1 MITKELERNP
11 VIVVGCGPVGL
22 LVAINLARQN
32 VPVLVLERSHQ
43 IDQSPRAAS
52 YQPCSQAELLET
64 GALDDI
70 RKESVINDIQSF
82 WVGKERVAY
91 VAKKEGGKLF
101 PAGINCPQ
109 PTLAR
114 ILLEHLVQKYGT
126 IVKFN
131 QKVLQVEQND
141 DYVTVAAVDPTNDQ
155 VTKYYTDWLVGADG
169 AGSSVR
175 KLAGIDFEGFS
186 WPKEN
191 FVATNVRFDFRKY
204 GYTTGNFIMDPVH
217 WAVVAILD
225 DTGLWRVAFGVRAGM
240 TNEEILAEL
249 DDHYKHIFP
258 IWPADYKLEALNK
271 YTPHQRCASTFRKG
285 RVLLAGDAAH
295 SNNPIGGLGLTT
307 GILDAGPLGRGL
319 AAVINGR
326 APDSLLDKCAT
337 ARREKWLN
345 FTNQFSIE
353 HKRMVQRAGYS
364 EDPLR
369 IWKMDEVARENK
381 MEQWMALATSDKR
394 EEDLRWYKSLE
405 DPQAQIKSRVKQWD
419 ITMDPYWMA
428 EYEDPKV
435 VEYRV
440 SLRPASLAAGTTP
453 M

>member
-1 MITKELERNP
+1 MISKTLERHP

-22 LVAINLARQN
+22 LVAINLARQKI
-32 VPVLVLERSHQ
+32 PVLILEGSYQ

-64 GALDDI
+64 GALEDI

-91 VAKKEGGKLF
+91 VEKKEGGKLF
-101 PAGINCPQ
+101 PSGINCPQ

-114 ILLEHLVQKYGT
+114 ILLDHLIRKYGAT
-126 IVKFN
+126 VKFN
-131 QKVLQVEQND
+131 QKVIQLEQD
-141 DYVTVAAVDPTNDQ
+141 DECVTVTAADPDDNLT
-155 VTKYYTDWLVGADG
+155 TYYADWLVGADG

-175 KLAGIDFEGFS
+175 KLADIAFEGFS

-225 DTGLWRVAFGVRAGM
+225 DTGLWRVAFGVKSGM
-240 TNEEILAEL
+240 TNDEIRAEL
-249 DDHYKHIFP
+249 DEHFKHIFP
-258 IWPADYKLEALNK
+258 VWPAEYKLEALNK

-285 RVLLAGDAAH
+285 RILLAGDAAH

-307 GILDAGPLGRGL
+307 GILDAGPLGRAL
-319 AAVINGR
+319 AAVIDGK
-326 APDSLLDKCAT
+326 APESLLDKWAG
-337 ARREKWLN
+337 ARRAKWLN

-364 EDPLR
+364 DDPLG
-369 IWKMDEVARENK
+369 IWKMDEVAREHE
-381 MEQWMALATSDKR
+381 MERWVALATPEKR
-394 EEDLRWYKSLE
+394 DEDLKWYKSLE
-405 DPQAQIKSRVKQWD
+405 DPQAQIMSRMKQWD
-419 ITMDPYWMA
+419 ITMDPKWMA
-428 EYEDPKV
+428 EYEDPNV

-440 SLRPASLAAGTTP
+440 SLRPSSLAAATTP
-453 M
+453 V

>member
-1 MITKELERNP
+1 MISKTLERHP

-22 LVAINLARQN
+22 LVAINLARQSI
-32 VPVLVLERSHQ
+32 PVLILERSHQ

-64 GALDDI
+64 GALEDI

-91 VAKKEGGKLF
+91 VEKKEGGKLF
-101 PAGINCPQ
+101 PSGINCPQ

-114 ILLEHLVQKYGT
+114 ILLDHLIRKYGAT
-126 IVKFN
+126 VKFN
-131 QKVLQVEQND
+131 QKVIQLEQD
-141 DYVTVAAVDPTNDQ
+141 DECVTVTAADPNDNL
-155 VTKYYTDWLVGADG
+155 TTYHADWLVGADG

-175 KLAGIDFEGFS
+175 KLADIAFEGFS

-225 DTGLWRVAFGVRAGM
+225 DTGLWRVAFGVKSGM
-240 TNEEILAEL
+240 TNDEIRAEL
-249 DDHYKHIFP
+249 DEHFKHIFP
-258 IWPADYKLEALNK
+258 VWPAEYKLEALNK

-285 RVLLAGDAAH
+285 RIVLAGDAAH

-307 GILDAGPLGRGL
+307 GILDAGPLGRSL
-319 AAVINGR
+319 AAVIDGK
-326 APDSLLDKCAT
+326 APGTLLDKWAT

-364 EDPLR
+364 EDPLG
-369 IWKMDEVARENK
+369 IWKMDEVAREHE
-381 MEQWMALATSDKR
+381 MERWIALATPEKR
-394 EEDLRWYKSLE
+394 EEDLKWYKSLE
-405 DPQAQIKSRVKQWD
+405 DPQAQIMSRMKQWD
-419 ITMDPYWMA
+419 ITMDPKWMA

-453 M
+453 V

>member
-1 MITKELERNP
+1 MISKTLERHP

-22 LVAINLARQN
+22 LVAINLARQQI
-32 VPVLVLERSHQ
+32 PVLVLERSHQ

-64 GALDDI
+64 GALEDI

-91 VAKKEGGKLF
+91 VEKKEGGKLF
-101 PAGINCPQ
+101 PSGINCPQ

-114 ILLEHLVQKYGT
+114 ILLDHLIRKYGAT
-126 IVKFN
+126 VKFN
-131 QKVLQVEQND
+131 QKVIQLEQD
-141 DYVTVAAVDPTNDQ
+141 DECVTVTAADPNDNL
-155 VTKYYTDWLVGADG
+155 TTYHADWLVGADG

-175 KLAGIDFEGFS
+175 KLANVAFEGFS

-225 DTGLWRVAFGVRAGM
+225 DTGLWRVAFGVKSGM
-240 TNEEILAEL
+240 TNDEIRAEL
-249 DDHYKHIFP
+249 DEHFKHIFP
-258 IWPADYKLEALNK
+258 VWPAEYKLEALNK

-285 RVLLAGDAAH
+285 RILLAGDAAH

-307 GILDAGPLGRGL
+307 GILDAGPLGRAL
-319 AAVINGR
+319 AAVIDGK
-326 APDSLLDKCAT
+326 APESLLDKWAT

-364 EDPLR
+364 EDPLG
-369 IWKMDEVARENK
+369 IWKMDEVAREHE
-381 MEQWMALATSDKR
+381 MERWIALATPEKR
-394 EEDLRWYKSLE
+394 EEDLKWYKSLE
-405 DPQAQIKSRVKQWD
+405 DPQAQIMSRMKQWD
-419 ITMDPYWMA
+419 ITMDPKWMA

-435 VEYRV
+435 VEHRV

-453 M
+453 V